1 MFSFSCKTVLESVLD
16 WENPD
21 SQVWS
26 KSLLYAAGQ
35 ARTCSDSHI
44 LSFLDF
50 CSFWDNYNI
59 LLSECFRH
67 YMKKIQKILFYK
79 CFRLS
84 GFFFD
89 NLVDAHV
96 LPLVSIMNSW
106 KSRSLPRFYHFLG
119 KHISPLILNRVT
131 PLRGMA
137 PISRYQNRDRS
148 KKNIG
153 WGLAV
158 I

>member
-1 MFSFSCKTVLESVLD
+1 MTEKILTLKCG
-16 WENPD
+16 P
-21 SQVWS
+21 

-35 ARTCSDSHI
+35 VRTCSDSHI

-50 CSFWDNYNI
+50 CSFWDNFNI

-67 YMKKIQKILFYK
+67 YMKKIHKYCFINIRLLAFFY
-79 CFRLS
+79 
-84 GFFFD
+84 

-106 KSRSLPRFYHFLG
+106 KSRSLPRFYHFLW
-119 KHISPLILNRVT
+119 KHISPLILNRVI
-131 PLRGMA
+131 PLGGMA

-153 WGLAV
+153 LGLAV